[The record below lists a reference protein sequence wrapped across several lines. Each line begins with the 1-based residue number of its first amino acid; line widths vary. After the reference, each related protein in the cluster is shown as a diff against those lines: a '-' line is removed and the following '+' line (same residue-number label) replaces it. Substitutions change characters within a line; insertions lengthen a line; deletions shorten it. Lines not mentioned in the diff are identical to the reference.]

1 MTILVTGGAG
11 FIGSHLCDKLLEMGE
26 RVLCLDNFNDY
37 YDPKL
42 KEANIREMKENPG
55 FNLVR
60 GDILD
65 RKLLEDIFSNYRI
78 ERVAHL
84 AAIAG
89 VRPSILS
96 PQSYI
101 DTDIKGTVNLLEI
114 SRRYNIKNFIF
125 GSSSSVYGIEERIPS
140 NEENPTDHQISPY
153 AAAKKSAELFCRV
166 YHHLYEMPIT
176 ILRFFTVYGP
186 RQRPDM
192 AIRKFTELMMN
203 GKPIQIFGD
212 GTSKRDYTYI
222 DDIIDGVFNA
232 LQRKFDFE
240 IINLGDSKI
249 IELKELVAIISEE
262 LGIEP
267 KVEQLLPQPG
277 DVPITYADIGKAERL
292 LNYKPRVYIREGI
305 RRFIEWEKT
314 VNRKP

>member
-11 FIGSHLCDKLLEMGE
+11 FIGSHLCDRLLEMGE

-42 KEANIREMKENPG
+42 KEANIREAKENPS

-65 RKLLEDIFSNYRI
+65 RELLEEIFSNYRI
-78 ERVAHL
+78 EKVAHL

-96 PQSYI
+96 PQRYI
-101 DTDIKGTVNLLEI
+101 DTDVKGTLNLLEV
-114 SRRYNIKNFIF
+114 SSRYNVKNFIF
-125 GSSSSVYGIEERIPS
+125 GSSSSVYGIKEKITF
-140 NEENPTDHQISPY
+140 NEENPTDRQISPY
-153 AAAKKSAELFCRV
+153 AAAKKSAELFCWV

-192 AIRKFTELMMN
+192 AIRKFTELIMN
-203 GKPIQIFGD
+203 GKHIQIFGD

-277 DVPITYADIGKAERL
+277 DVPITYADISKAEKL
-292 LNYKPRVYIREGI
+292 LDYKPKVYIREGI

-314 VNRKP
+314 VNRE